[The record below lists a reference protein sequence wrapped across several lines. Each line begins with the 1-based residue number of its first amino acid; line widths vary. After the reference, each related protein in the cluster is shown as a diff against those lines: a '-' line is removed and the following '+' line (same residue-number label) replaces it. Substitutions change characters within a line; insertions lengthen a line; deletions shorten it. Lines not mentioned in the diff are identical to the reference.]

1 VTTDT
6 SIDELASAPISEL
19 IPRAME
25 GRKRAW
31 GTFRQYDPYA
41 GLCEKRPVRLLA
53 ALTYEL
59 CEGKDV
65 TEAWTLLLHSG
76 ARRNDKPKMA
86 GLIARRL
93 AALPRD
99 LLEAIVMP
107 ASYWLE
113 VAHKQLFLHNR
124 GILEELFDELT
135 DALSRAK
142 SHAPPLK
149 PAAAR
154 EIRDFLNA
162 SSGSAAGHLAYVLFE
177 DPSVAEL
184 PPGEPLPTNWLA
196 RGERLLTL
204 PDDHGR
210 FSLVSFARNL
220 GWLHNHAAAWS
231 EEHVVA
237 VLLRHGASRD
247 AALAGFFLNP
257 TVWDAQLYRQLKP
270 LLIEIGVAVHQ
281 SHLRDIHA
289 LGTFFVRGWL
299 TRDHDGARWLTDE
312 EFRRILLYGGDDLR
326 PSRPTASRPECR
338 AKHSRRART

>member
-1 VTTDT
+1 MRDP
-6 SIDELASAPISEL
+6 SA
-19 IPRAME
+19 A
-25 GRKRAW
+25 
-31 GTFRQYDPYA
+31 
-41 GLCEKRPVRLLA
+41 CE
-53 ALTYEL
+53 
-59 CEGKDV
+59 
-65 TEAWTLLLHSG
+65 S
-76 ARRNDKPKMA
+76 
-86 GLIARRL
+86 
-93 AALPRD
+93 
-99 LLEAIVMP
+99 
-107 ASYWLE
+107 S
-113 VAHKQLFLHNR
+113 
-124 GILEELFDELT
+124 
-135 DALSRAK
+135 LSRRQ
-142 SHAPPLK
+142 

-210 FSLVSFARNL
+210 FSLLSFARNL

-326 PSRPTASRPECR
+326 GHILWHTQHFEDFTEKLALLRDVWPLQLA
-338 AKHSRRART
+338 ARTPLVTGRLCALAFEDEAHFRELVAAILPLVSNDPGRRMAIPILPDKTEAISLRHPEEVLALLSAVLPDEASLWPYGADKMLSQLLQAKPELAADPRFAELKDVWERR